1 MEYRALFVKTL
12 SIINFIYI
20 YTDMKRFIYVGTHMY
35 IYCMCVCI
43 SLSWFFDSGDL
54 SDSSD
59 TYKTILDSNKII
71 V

>member
-1 MEYRALFVKTL
+1 
-12 SIINFIYI
+12 
-20 YTDMKRFIYVGTHMY
+20 MKRLIYVGKHMY
-35 IYCMCVCI
+35 IYCICVYIYPSCICVYI

-59 TYKTILDSNKII
+59 TYKIILDSNKII

>member
-1 MEYRALFVKTL
+1 
-12 SIINFIYI
+12 
-20 YTDMKRFIYVGTHMY
+20 MKRLIYVGKHMY
-35 IYCMCVCI
+35 IYCICVYI

-59 TYKTILDSNKII
+59 TYKIILDSNKII